1 MPLPAPLARLQ
12 TLARSPALAAY
23 GIKAATAVVSF
34 VVTTLIARMAGAEV
48 VGFYGLAVVTATILG
63 LVSLHGLDIILLR
76 DMSGDLRQGLTGAAR
91 GALGFAVRSVGV
103 AMAVVTVLYLAAVA
117 SDRVALSMETDHASL
132 LAAAIGIGSVAA
144 FRLGLASLR
153 ALGQPVASQFSEGA
167 ASFVLALILTAMWAT
182 ESDISAALAVVLF
195 FGSQL
200 VVAGVIALIIR
211 RRTRDWAPATPTD
224 SARMRKAGFPIMA
237 IQTMQMLQDWLL
249 FVLVGGAVSAVA
261 VGALRVA
268 MQVVM
273 VISIVV
279 STGENYLGAK
289 VAGDLRIG
297 RPDLVWRRHR
307 RATLAMAVLLGP
319 LVLVCILM
327 PTQLLGTAFGP
338 EFVIAGPALAIMAA
352 GQATKIATGPIGG
365 LMAMSGHERWLL
377 RFTIASLAIL
387 VGLAV
392 WLVPLYGLVGAAIA
406 QAVSVTCRNVAA
418 YVTATK
424 LIPKVAVVE

>member
-1 MPLPAPLARLQ
+1 
-12 TLARSPALAAY
+12 
-23 GIKAATAVVSF
+23 
-34 VVTTLIARMAGAEV
+34 
-48 VGFYGLAVVTATILG
+48 
-63 LVSLHGLDIILLR
+63 
-76 DMSGDLRQGLTGAAR
+76 
-91 GALGFAVRSVGV
+91 
-103 AMAVVTVLYLAAVA
+103 
-117 SDRVALSMETDHASL
+117 
-132 LAAAIGIGSVAA
+132 
-144 FRLGLASLR
+144 
-153 ALGQPVASQFSEGA
+153 
-167 ASFVLALILTAMWAT
+167 
-182 ESDISAALAVVLF
+182 
-195 FGSQL
+195 
-200 VVAGVIALIIR
+200 
-211 RRTRDWAPATPTD
+211 
-224 SARMRKAGFPIMA
+224 MA

-297 RPDLVWRRHR
+297 RPDLVWQRHR
-307 RATLAMAVLLGP
+307 RATLAMAVILGP

-338 EFVIAGPALAIMAA
+338 EFAIAGPALAIMAA

-387 VGLAV
+387 VGLAA

-424 LIPKVAVVE
+424 LIPKVAPVE